1 MAQIT
6 AAQVKELRD
15 RTQVGMMDAKKALVA
30 ADGDM
35 TKAIDVLREKGL
47 AKAAKKA
54 GNVAAEGLAEI
65 AVDGNTAAV
74 IEVNSETD
82 FVASNDKFKNLVASI
97 AKAVAANKPVDMTAA
112 LALDV
117 DGQTID
123 QATKALTAVIG
134 EKISFRRF
142 AVVEKNDGD
151 NFGAYLHNG
160 GQIAALVTLAGAD
173 EATARDVA
181 MHVAAINPEYTT
193 REEVPAE
200 TLEHQKAIF
209 TEETK
214 NEGKP
219 EKIIP
224 RIVEG
229 RMNKY
234 LSEISLVDQEFVKDN
249 DLTVAQYVEQKGG
262 KVKGFVRFEVGEG
275 IEKKQENFADE
286 VMSQIKD

>member
-1 MAQIT
+1 MAIT

-35 TKAIDVLREKGL
+35 EKAIDVLREKGL
-47 AKAAKKA
+47 AKAAKKS
-54 GNVAAEGLAEI
+54 GNIAAEGLAAI
-65 AVDGNTAAV
+65 TIDGNVAAV

-82 FVASNDKFKNLVASI
+82 FVASNDKFQALVKQIGEAI
-97 AKAVAANKPVDMTAA
+97 VKNKPADMDAA

-117 DGQTID
+117 DGKTIEE
-123 QATKALTAVIG
+123 AAKALTAVIG

-142 AVVEKNDGD
+142 QLVEKADGD
-151 NFGAYLHNG
+151 SFGAYLHNK
-160 GQIAALVTLAGAD
+160 GQIAALVELEGAD
-173 EATARDVA
+173 EATAKDVA
-181 MHVAAINPEYTT
+181 MHVAAINPRYAT

-200 TLEHQKAIF
+200 VIEHEKAVF

-219 EKIIP
+219 EAIIP

-229 RMNKY
+229 RVNKF
-234 LSEISLVDQEFVKDN
+234 LSEISLADQEFVKDS
-249 DLTVAQYVEQKGG
+249 DKTVAEFVAANNG
-262 KVKGFVRFEVGEG
+262 KIKGFVRFEVGEG
-275 IEKKQENFADE
+275 IEKKQDNFVDE
-286 VMSQIKD
+286 VMGQIK